1 MGRLLAIFV
10 LLAVES
16 RAVDGVSL
24 QQAAIARQRAA
35 AHGIPASSVA
45 RQLESVRAQMKNAGT
60 LRVASEPLLGASAC
74 EPLPKAQ
81 AAQLIRETAARE
93 GLTPD
98 LLRAVI
104 GQESSFRPCAVS
116 PKGAMGLMQLMPAT
130 AQQLGVRD
138 PFNAKENVEAGSR
151 LLKQLLGRYGD
162 SVPLA
167 LGAYNA
173 GPGQVDRYGGLPP
186 FAETVDY
193 VTGIMERLSPGKNP
207 LDE

>member
-1 MGRLLAIFV
+1 VGRLVAIFA

-24 QQAAIARQRAA
+24 QQAAIAKQRAA
-35 AHGIPASSVA
+35 AHAASVGSIA
-45 RQLESVRAQMKNAGT
+45 LQLASVRVQMKNAGT
-60 LRVASEPLLGASAC
+60 LRVAAEPLLALAAC
-74 EPLPKAQ
+74 DPLPKEH
-81 AAQLIRETAARE
+81 AARLIRETAARE

-130 AQQLGVRD
+130 ARQLGVRD
-138 PFNAKENVEAGSR
+138 PFDAKENVEAGSR
-151 LLKQLLGRYGD
+151 LLKQLLERYGD

-186 FAETVDY
+186 FTETVDY

-207 LDE
+207 LQE